1 MSLDKITKL
10 GRYFLAI
17 PMVVFGIQH
26 FLYAEFIVH
35 LVPTWVPG
43 RLFWTYFAG
52 VALFASGLGIIINVL
67 SRLAA
72 TLLGL
77 MISIWVI
84 ILHIPRVFQF
94 PGDSE
99 FINVFDAVCMLS
111 GAYLLSLSLPGTLPG
126 KVLEKIAQAAAKI
139 SPYLIAVSLTVFGIE
154 NFIHDKLVFI
164 VGAPAYEVPGEV
176 FWVYCTSIVFI
187 GAAFSILFSKRV
199 GTITALLGIYI
210 FFIVVIFY
218 GPLLWANIYDGH
230 AWATLLK
237 GIAMTG
243 SAFILSRESSK
254 EKTIVLQE
262 SIPV

>member
-1 MSLDKITKL
+1 MALDKITKL
-10 GRYFLAI
+10 GRYFLAL

-35 LVPTWVPG
+35 LVPTWVPV

-77 MISIWVI
+77 MISTWVI

-111 GAYLLSLSLPGTLPG
+111 GAYLLSLSLPGTIG
-126 KVLEKIAQAAAKI
+126 KALEKIAASGARL
-139 SPYLIAVSLTVFGIE
+139 SPYLIAVSLTVFGIVI
-154 NFIHDKLVFI
+154 FIHNKLVFI
-164 VGAPAYEVPGEV
+164 VGAPPYEVPGEV
-176 FWVYCTSIVFI
+176 FWTYCTGIFFI
-187 GAAFSILFSKRV
+187 GAAFSIVFSKRV
-199 GTITALLGIYI
+199 GPITALLGVYI

-218 GPLLWANIYDGH
+218 GPLLWANIYDAH

>member
-1 MSLDKITKL
+1 MVLDKITKL
-10 GRYFLAI
+10 GRYFLAV

-26 FLYAEFIVH
+26 FLYAEFVVH

-52 VALFASGLGIIINVL
+52 AALFASGLGIIVNVL

-84 ILHIPRVFQF
+84 ILHIPRVFQL
-94 PGDSE
+94 PGHSE
-99 FINVFDAVCMLS
+99 FINVFDALCMLS
-111 GAYLLSLSLPGTLPG
+111 GAYLISQSLPG
-126 KVLEKIAQAAAKI
+126 KALEKIGTWGATL
-139 SPYLIAVSLTVFGIE
+139 SPYLIALSLIVFGIE
-154 NFIHDKLVFI
+154 NLVHDRFVFI
-164 VGAPAYEVPGEV
+164 VGAPAHNVPGNA
-176 FWVYCTSIVFI
+176 FWVYFTSIIFI
-187 GAAFSILFSKRV
+187 CSAFSISFSKRV
-199 GTITALLGIYI
+199 ATITALLGVHI

-218 GPLLWANIYDGH
+218 SPLLWANIYDGH

-254 EKTIVLQE
+254 EKTIVMNE
-262 SIPV
+262 SIPGLNRR

>member
-1 MSLDKITKL
+1 MALDKITKL
-10 GRYFLAI
+10 GRYFLAL

-72 TLLGL
+72 ALLGL

-94 PGDSE
+94 PGDTE
-99 FINVFDAVCMLS
+99 FINVFDALCILS
-111 GAYLLSLSLPGTLPG
+111 GAYLLSHSLPGAIPG
-126 KVLEKIAQAAAKI
+126 KALEKIAAGGAKI
-139 SPYLIAVSLTVFGIE
+139 SPYLIAVSLIVFGIE
-154 NFIHDKLVFI
+154 NFIHNKLVFI
-164 VGAPAYEVPGEV
+164 VGAPPYEVPGGA
-176 FWVYCTSIVFI
+176 FWVYCTNVIFLGAALSIFFTKRVVSIV
-187 GAAFSILFSKRV
+187 
-199 GTITALLGIYI
+199 ALLGIYI
-210 FFIVVIFY
+210 FFIAVIFY
-218 GPLLWANIYDGH
+218 APLLWANIYDGH

-237 GIAMTG
+237 GFAMTG
-243 SAFILSRESSK
+243 SAFILSTESSK

-262 SIPV
+262 SVPV

>member
-1 MSLDKITKL
+1 MRSLLSIWYQR
-10 GRYFLAI
+10 GSPA
-17 PMVVFGIQH
+17 
-26 FLYAEFIVH
+26 
-35 LVPTWVPG
+35 

-52 VALFASGLGIIINVL
+52 AALFASGLGIIINVL

-99 FINVFDAVCMLS
+99 FINVFDAICMLS
-111 GAYLLSLSLPGTLPG
+111 GAYLLSMSLPGTVG
-126 KVLEKIAQAAAKI
+126 KTLEKIAASGARL
-139 SPYLIAVSLTVFGIE
+139 SPYLIAVSLAVFGIV
-154 NFIHDKLVFI
+154 NFIHNKLVFI
-164 VGAPAYEVPGEV
+164 VGAPAYEVAGEV
-176 FWVYCTSIVFI
+176 FWAYCTGIFFI
-187 GAAFSILFSKRV
+187 GAAFSIVFSKRV
-199 GTITALLGIYI
+199 GPITALLGVYI

>member
-72 TLLGL
+72 TLLGS

-99 FINVFDAVCMLS
+99 FINVFDALCILS

-126 KVLEKIAQAAAKI
+126 KVLEKIARRAAKI
-139 SPYLIAVSLTVFGIE
+139 SPYLIVVSLTVFGIE
-154 NFIHDKLVFI
+154 NFIHGNLVFI
-164 VGAPAYEVPGEV
+164 VGAPAYEVPGKV
-176 FWVYCTSIVFI
+176 FWVYLTSIVFI
-187 GAAFSILFSKRV
+187 AAAFSILSSKRV
-199 GTITALLGIYI
+199 GTITVGLGIYI
-210 FFIVVIFY
+210 FFIAIIFY

-254 EKTIVLQE
+254 VKTLAIQE

>member
-1 MSLDKITKL
+1 MAFDKITKL
-10 GRYFLAI
+10 GRYFLAL

-35 LVPTWVPG
+35 LVPTWVPA

-52 VALFASGLGIIINVL
+52 AALFASGLGIIINVL

-111 GAYLLSLSLPGTLPG
+111 GAYLLSTSLPGAIG
-126 KVLEKIAQAAAKI
+126 KTLEKIAASGARF
-139 SPYLIAVSLTVFGIE
+139 SPYLIAISLTVFGIV
-154 NFIHDKLVFI
+154 NFIHNKLVFI
-164 VGAPAYEVPGEV
+164 VGAQPYEVPGEV
-176 FWVYCTSIVFI
+176 FWAYSTAIFFI
-187 GAAFSILFSKRV
+187 GAAFSIVFSKKV
-199 GTITALLGIYI
+199 GPITALLGAYI

-218 GPLLWANIYDGH
+218 GPLLWTNIYDGH

-254 EKTIVLQE
+254 EKAIVLQE

>member
-10 GRYFLAI
+10 GRYFLAL

-52 VALFASGLGIIINVL
+52 AALFASGVGIIINVL

-77 MISIWVI
+77 MISIWVV

-111 GAYLLSLSLPGTLPG
+111 GAYLLSHPGSLPGRA
-126 KVLEKIAQAAAKI
+126 LEKIAASGARL

-154 NFIHDKLVFI
+154 NLIHNKLVFI
-164 VGAPAYEVPGEV
+164 VGAPAYECSWRGILGLFYQYYFYRLGLQYFLFQKSGNHHSFVGRLH
-176 FWVYCTSIVFI
+176 FFYRGYILQS
-187 GAAFSILFSKRV
+187 AA
-199 GTITALLGIYI
+199 LGKC
-210 FFIVVIFY
+210 
-218 GPLLWANIYDGH
+218 L
-230 AWATLLK
+230 
-237 GIAMTG
+237 
-243 SAFILSRESSK
+243 
-254 EKTIVLQE
+254 
-262 SIPV
+262 